1 MKKMTHDNT
10 HYSVRSH
17 PRMSAAY
24 YVIPLMILHN
34 LQLTVTGKV
43 WGKKAINLIVL
54 VGLIVLLH

>member
-10 HYSVRSH
+10 HYSARSH
-17 PRMSAAY
+17 LRMSAAY

-54 VGLIVLLH
+54 LH